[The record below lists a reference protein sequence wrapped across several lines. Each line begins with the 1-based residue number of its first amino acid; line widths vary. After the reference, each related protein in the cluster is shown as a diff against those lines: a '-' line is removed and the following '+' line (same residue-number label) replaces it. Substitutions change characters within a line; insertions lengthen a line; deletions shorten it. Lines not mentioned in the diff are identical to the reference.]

1 MLDRRQFAA
10 TAFAFAGLALQSRV
24 ARAGMMA
31 LDPGYG
37 PLQSD
42 PAGLI
47 DLPPGFYYKVVSAL
61 WQAMD
66 DGPRATD
73 RADGMV
79 CFRLGAGRIDLV
91 RTQEPQQN
99 HLPNSIFA
107 TGTPAS
113 ATAFVRTRRAS
124 RLGARSAT

>member
-37 PLQSD
+37 PLHSD

-47 DLPPGFYYKVVSAL
+47 DLPPGFSYKVVSEL
-61 WQAMD
+61 GQAMD
-66 DGPRATD
+66 DGHSVPD
-73 RADGMV
+73 RADGRA
-79 CFRLGAGRIDLV
+79 CFRLEGGRIALV
-91 RTQEPQQN
+91 CTHE
-99 HLPNSIFA
+99 LP
-107 TGTPAS
+107 TTHS
-113 ATAFVRTRRAS
+113 ATAPFAAGPPPPTPH
-124 RLGARSAT
+124 LPTPGA

>member
-47 DLPPGFYYKVVSAL
+47 DLPPGFSYKVVSEL
-61 WQAMD
+61 GQAM
-66 DGPRATD
+66 
-73 RADGMV
+73 ADGHRV
-79 CFRLGAGRIDLV
+79 PDRPDGLGRFRLDSGRIPLV
-91 RTQEPQQN
+91 RN
-99 HLPNSIFA
+99 HELQPKHLAPGPFA
-107 TGTPAS
+107 ALGSTSDCTPGTNAHI
-113 ATAFVRTRRAS
+113 
-124 RLGARSAT
+124 

>member
-47 DLPPGFYYKVVSAL
+47 DLPPGFSYKVVSEL
-61 WQAMD
+61 GQAMD
-66 DGPRATD
+66 DGHRVPD
-73 RADGMV
+73 RADGMG
-79 CFRLGAGRIDLV
+79 CFRLDGGRIDRKSTRL
-91 RTQEPQQN
+91 
-99 HLPNSIFA
+99 NS
-107 TGTPAS
+107 S
-113 ATAFVRTRRAS
+113 H
-124 RLGARSAT
+124 

>member
-47 DLPPGFYYKVVSAL
+47 DPPPGLSYKVVSEL
-61 WQAMD
+61 GQAMD
-66 DGPRATD
+66 DGHRVTD
-73 RADGMV
+73 RADGMG
-79 CFRLGAGRIDLV
+79 CFRLDCGRSELV
-91 RTQEPQQN
+91 RNHAPQPQ
-99 HLPNSIFA
+99 HLPTA
-107 TGTPAS
+107 PPPA
-113 ATAFVRTRRAS
+113 
-124 RLGARSAT
+124 GQ

>member
-47 DLPPGFYYKVVSAL
+47 DHPPGFSYKAVSEL
-61 WQAMD
+61 GQAMD
-66 DGPRATD
+66 DGHRVAH
-73 RADGMV
+73 RADGMG
-79 CFRLGAGRIDLV
+79 CFRRAGGRIPLV
-91 RTQEPQQN
+91 RYPELN
-99 HLPNSIFA
+99 PNKLAAGPFA
-107 TGTPAS
+107 AGTPDSVAP
-113 ATAFVRTRRAS
+113 FNRICMQP
-124 RLGARSAT
+124 LHG